1 MGEIIACLSAPTST
15 RHCLHWRAVRC
26 AAHRETRGTAMPVLQ
41 LQMHP
46 GRTPEQKRA
55 FVREVTRVAVE
66 TLTCPPESVDVI
78 ITEVPRD
85 AWAKAGKLLADG

>member
-1 MGEIIACLSAPTST
+1 MRLSPHAWGTTEVITVMPT
-15 RHCLHWRAVRC
+15 LHL
-26 AAHRETRGTAMPVLQ
+26 E
-41 LQMHP
+41 MHP
-46 GRTPEQKRA
+46 GRTLEQKRA

-66 TLTCPPESVDVI
+66 TLSCPLESVDVV